1 MFEKF
6 IVPII
11 FSVFTFVEAIYL
23 AYQVKKDKLKAS
35 FARMIV
41 FAECVVI
48 IVLFFIYA

>member
-11 FSVFTFVEAIYL
+11 FSIFTLVEAIYL
-23 AYQVKKDKLKAS
+23 AYQVKKAKLKAS
-35 FARMIV
+35 LARMIV
-41 FAECVVI
+41 FIECIVI